1 MPNIISGEERYF
13 VRSVERALSILSLF
27 ISKNEM
33 NLTEI
38 SQIIDLPQSTTY
50 RLLVTLAGL
59 GFVERSVEKGNY
71 RLGAICLALGDTFL
85 QNNDLHQRAYKSL
98 VDLRDQS
105 GESVHLGLLEGT
117 ELVYLE
123 KLQGLHSIGLMS
135 SRIGGHSPVYC
146 TGLGKAQLAYLDES
160 TVRDILSKVN
170 LTSYT
175 ENTIT
180 DIDHIINDLIK
191 VREAGYAVDKEEH
204 ERGVGCIACPVFDH
218 KGVVAAI
225 SLSGPIDRVLNSQS
239 RDEFVRLVKQTAR
252 DISIKMGGKN
262 IYATEDISF
271 QTINVL
277 SP

>member
-1 MPNIISGEERYF
+1 M
-13 VRSVERALSILSLF
+13 
-27 ISKNEM
+27 
-33 NLTEI
+33 
-38 SQIIDLPQSTTY
+38 
-50 RLLVTLAGL
+50 
-59 GFVERSVEKGNY
+59 
-71 RLGAICLALGDTFL
+71 
-85 QNNDLHQRAYKSL
+85 
-98 VDLRDQS
+98 
-105 GESVHLGLLEGT
+105 
-117 ELVYLE
+117 
-123 KLQGLHSIGLMS
+123 
-135 SRIGGHSPVYC
+135 
-146 TGLGKAQLAYLDES
+146 AYLDES

-191 VREAGYAVDKEEH
+191 VREAGYAVDNEEH

-262 IYATEDISF
+262 KYTTENISF